1 MVSKSPFDHRN
12 AENALVFCSAA
23 IELGYKINQV
33 FFYQT
38 GVQNASNLL
47 SPNNDEV
54 HLYKKW
60 LALHKSF
67 NIPLNVCISAAAR
80 RGVVDDT
87 FIENGVAN
95 LVSPFTQVGLT
106 AYFEALADN
115 STSIQL

>member
-12 AENALVFCSAA
+12 AENALAFCYAA
-23 IELGYKINQV
+23 IEQGYKIKQI
-33 FFYQT
+33 FFYQS
-38 GVQNASNLL
+38 GVHNASNLL

-54 HLYKKW
+54 HTYQKW
-60 LALHKSF
+60 LALYKGF

-80 RGVVDDT
+80 RGVVDET
-87 FIENGVAN
+87 FVEKDAAN